1 MKYLIP
7 LFAISLLLSAC
18 GGGGANGEA
27 IPEDLQAKKAL
38 LKEKKAELQ
47 KLTALVA
54 NLEAQIDS
62 LDPNGSLQR
71 KQLVTTAPVTR
82 KNFKHFVEIQG
93 SVQADDLLGV
103 TSEVAGRIIR
113 LTVKE
118 GDPVRSGQLIAKLD
132 MEQLQK
138 QMAEVETSLDL
149 ANTVYE
155 RQKRLW
161 DQNIGS
167 ELQFLEAKNTKERL
181 EKSLE
186 TLKFQLTKS
195 EVYSPV
201 SGVVER
207 VAVQSGEFAS
217 PGMPIVQIL
226 NTDKL
231 KVVANVPENYLRAV
245 NRGESVVVRFPAVNV
260 EQQARISLVGRTI
273 DPGNRTFS
281 VEADIQSAGERFKPN
296 LLAVMLIND
305 FTAENV
311 VTIPLNMVQQEV
323 SGKDFVFVKE
333 DSPQGP
339 VARKKYVETG
349 RSYNGE
355 IVITSGLQGGEELI
369 LQGARGLAD
378 NALIEVQNLKT
389 EANNG

>member
-27 IPEDLQAKKAL
+27 VPEDLQAKKAL

-62 LDPNGSLQR
+62 LDPNGSVQR

-207 VAVQSGEFAS
+207 VTVQSGEFAS

-226 NTDKL
+226 NTNKL

-260 EQQARISLVGRTI
+260 EQQARVSLVGRTI